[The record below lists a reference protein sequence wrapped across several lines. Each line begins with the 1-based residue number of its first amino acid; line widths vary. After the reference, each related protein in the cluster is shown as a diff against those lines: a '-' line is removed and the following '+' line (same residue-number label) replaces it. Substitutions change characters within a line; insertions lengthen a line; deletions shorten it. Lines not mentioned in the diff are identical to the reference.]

1 MANRNTKMARKMGFC
16 SLYDMQNN
24 GNKIFKGLC
33 CDTAWNNSKRN
44 KTSKKVY
51 KKQQSND

>member
-1 MANRNTKMARKMGFC
+1 MNKNTRLARKMGFC

-33 CDTAWNNSKRN
+33 CDTAWNNSKSN

-51 KKQQSND
+51 KKQNND